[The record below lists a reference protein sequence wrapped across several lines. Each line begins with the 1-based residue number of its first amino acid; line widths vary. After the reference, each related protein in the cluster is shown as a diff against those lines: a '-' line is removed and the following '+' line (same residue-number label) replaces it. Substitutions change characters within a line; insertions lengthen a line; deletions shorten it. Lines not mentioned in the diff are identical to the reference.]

1 MIEAIVTGIV
11 GGLLLLMLGWLKSD
25 ITKLGDRLVTVDA
38 RFDTVNSRFDTMDAR
53 FDTVGGRIDTVNGRI
68 DILNDRMAELLQ
80 IAART
85 EGKLEEH
92 LRQHH

>member
-1 MIEAIVTGIV
+1 MIEALVTGIV

-25 ITKLGDRLVTVDA
+25 ITKLGDRLDTVDA
-38 RFDTVNSRFDTMDAR
+38 RFDTVDARFHTVNGR
-53 FDTVGGRIDTVNGRI
+53 FDTVNGRIDTVGGRI

-80 IAART
+80 IASRT

>member
-1 MIEAIVTGIV
+1 MVEAIVTGIV

-25 ITKLGDRLVTVDA
+25 IGKIGE
-38 RFDTVNSRFDTMDAR
+38 
-53 FDTVGGRIDTVNGRI
+53 RIDT
-68 DILNDRMAELLQ
+68 LTDRTADLLQ
-80 IAART
+80 ITART

>member
-1 MIEAIVTGIV
+1 
-11 GGLLLLMLGWLKSD
+11 MLGWLKSD
-25 ITKLGDRLVTVDA
+25 ITKLGDRLDTIDA
-38 RFDTVNSRFDTMDAR
+38 RFDTVDAR
-53 FDTVGGRIDTVNGRI
+53 FGTVNGRIDTVGGRI
-68 DILNDRMAELLQ
+68 DILNDRMTELLQ

>member
-1 MIEAIVTGIV
+1 MVEAIVTGIV

-25 ITKLGDRLVTVDA
+25 ISKFGD
-38 RFDTVNSRFDTMDAR
+38 RFDTL
-53 FDTVGGRIDTVNGRI
+53 NGRI
-68 DILNDRMAELLQ
+68 DSLSDRTAELLQ
-80 IAART
+80 ITART

>member
-1 MIEAIVTGIV
+1 MVEAIVTGIV

-25 ITKLGDRLVTVDA
+25 IAKFGDRLDTVDA
-38 RFDTVNSRFDTMDAR
+38 RF
-53 FDTVGGRIDTVNGRI
+53 DTVNGRI

-80 IAART
+80 VAART